1 MSNITISPKT
11 VMPFIEPRREEMI
24 KLMGGEEVLMRE
36 MSFAIQAANNNQVL
50 ANSNPQSVAMA
61 VYNCAL
67 TKLSL
72 NPVMNLAYLVPFK
85 GNAKLMP
92 GYQGMIKLISDTGI
106 IKAVSS
112 AVVYRGDEFDF
123 VQGTNPEI
131 IHKPKGETFKDSDVI
146 AVYAIFVL
154 HNDEKLFEIMWK
166 PQIDA
171 IKNRS
176 ETGRRDVG
184 PWSTDYAEM
193 ARKTV
198 VKRGWKS
205 IPKSSFALDKI
216 EKVNTAISIDNE
228 EYKTVEYVKM
238 SEEQIERLLEK
249 TTNVVELETALSDES
264 VMIDPEQK
272 KEIIEKARKKLKEA
286 TMSNLLNEI
295 LKEQAQASDQRS
307 QAWFNARV
315 GKFTASEI
323 YKLMTQPQTKAAR
336 ENGELSETTK
346 TYIMGK
352 VAEEMAGVEQ
362 TTNSA
367 ATDWGVDHEAEACN
381 LYAEMMDS
389 RVDSVGFIPYGDH
402 AGGSPDGICSRFG
415 VIEIKCPYNFE
426 NHVQNLLIAD
436 EDDLFKQRKPYW
448 WQLQMNMIVS
458 GKEEGMFISYD
469 PRMDGKN
476 KLAIIPVHLQSDS
489 KEILDNAIA
498 MAVKYKQFLIEK
510 LGKR

>member
-1 MSNITISPKT
+1 
-11 VMPFIEPRREEMI
+11 
-24 KLMGGEEVLMRE
+24 MGGEEVLMRE

-106 IKAVSS
+106 IKSVSS

-123 VQGTNPEI
+123 IQGTSPEI
-131 IHKPKGETFKDSDVI
+131 IHKPKGETFKHSDVL

-176 ETGRRDVG
+176 ETGRKDVG
-184 PWSTDYAEM
+184 PWSTDYSEM

-238 SEEQIERLLEK
+238 SEEQIDRLLEK
-249 TTNVVELETALSDES
+249 TINVVELETALSDES

-272 KEIIEKARKKLKEA
+272 KEIIEKARKKVKGGD
-286 TMSNLLNEI
+286 NE
-295 LKEQAQASDQRS
+295 
-307 QAWFNARV
+307 
-315 GKFTASEI
+315 
-323 YKLMTQPQTKAAR
+323 
-336 ENGELSETTK
+336 
-346 TYIMGK
+346 
-352 VAEEMAGVEQ
+352 
-362 TTNSA
+362 
-367 ATDWGVDHEAEACN
+367 
-381 LYAEMMDS
+381 
-389 RVDSVGFIPYGDH
+389 
-402 AGGSPDGICSRFG
+402 
-415 VIEIKCPYNFE
+415 
-426 NHVQNLLIAD
+426 
-436 EDDLFKQRKPYW
+436 
-448 WQLQMNMIVS
+448 
-458 GKEEGMFISYD
+458 
-469 PRMDGKN
+469 
-476 KLAIIPVHLQSDS
+476 
-489 KEILDNAIA
+489 
-498 MAVKYKQFLIEK
+498 
-510 LGKR
+510 

>member
-11 VMPFIEPRREEMI
+11 VMPFIEPRKEEMI

-36 MSFAIQAANNNQVL
+36 MSFAIQAANNNSVL

-61 VYNCAL
+61 VFNCAL

-106 IKAVSS
+106 IKSVSS
-112 AVVYRGDEFDF
+112 AVVYRGDDFEF

-131 IHKPKGETFKDSDVI
+131 IHRPKGETFKDSDVI

-176 ETGRRDVG
+176 ETGRKDIG
-184 PWSTDYAEM
+184 PWSSDYSEM

-249 TTNVVELETALSDES
+249 TTNVVELEAALSDES

-272 KEIIEKARKKLKEA
+272 KEIIEKA
-286 TMSNLLNEI
+286 
-295 LKEQAQASDQRS
+295 
-307 QAWFNARV
+307 
-315 GKFTASEI
+315 
-323 YKLMTQPQTKAAR
+323 KA
-336 ENGELSETTK
+336 
-346 TYIMGK
+346 
-352 VAEEMAGVEQ
+352 
-362 TTNSA
+362 
-367 ATDWGVDHEAEACN
+367 
-381 LYAEMMDS
+381 
-389 RVDSVGFIPYGDH
+389 
-402 AGGSPDGICSRFG
+402 
-415 VIEIKCPYNFE
+415 
-426 NHVQNLLIAD
+426 
-436 EDDLFKQRKPYW
+436 
-448 WQLQMNMIVS
+448 
-458 GKEEGMFISYD
+458 
-469 PRMDGKN
+469 KN
-476 KLAIIPVHLQSDS
+476 KNGG
-489 KEILDNAIA
+489 DN
-498 MAVKYKQFLIEK
+498 E
-510 LGKR
+510 

>member
-106 IKAVSS
+106 IKSVSS
-112 AVVYRGDEFDF
+112 GVVYRGDD
-123 VQGTNPEI
+123 I
-131 IHKPKGETFKDSDVI
+131 I

-154 HNDEKLFEIMWK
+154 HNDETLFEVMWK

-176 ETGRRDVG
+176 ETGRKDVG

-238 SEEQIERLLEK
+238 SEEQIDRLLEK
-249 TTNVVELETALSDES
+249 TINVVELETALSDES

-272 KEIIEKARKKLKEA
+272 KEIIEKARKKVKGGD
-286 TMSNLLNEI
+286 NE
-295 LKEQAQASDQRS
+295 
-307 QAWFNARV
+307 
-315 GKFTASEI
+315 
-323 YKLMTQPQTKAAR
+323 
-336 ENGELSETTK
+336 
-346 TYIMGK
+346 
-352 VAEEMAGVEQ
+352 
-362 TTNSA
+362 
-367 ATDWGVDHEAEACN
+367 
-381 LYAEMMDS
+381 
-389 RVDSVGFIPYGDH
+389 
-402 AGGSPDGICSRFG
+402 
-415 VIEIKCPYNFE
+415 
-426 NHVQNLLIAD
+426 
-436 EDDLFKQRKPYW
+436 
-448 WQLQMNMIVS
+448 
-458 GKEEGMFISYD
+458 
-469 PRMDGKN
+469 
-476 KLAIIPVHLQSDS
+476 
-489 KEILDNAIA
+489 
-498 MAVKYKQFLIEK
+498 
-510 LGKR
+510 

>member
-36 MSFAIQAANNNQVL
+36 MSFAIQAANNNSVL

-61 VYNCAL
+61 VFNCAL

-106 IKAVSS
+106 IKSVSS
-112 AVVYRGDEFDF
+112 AVVYRGDDFEF
-123 VQGTNPEI
+123 VQGTSPEI
-131 IHKPKGETFKDSDVI
+131 IHRPKGETFKDSDVI

-176 ETGRRDVG
+176 ETGRKDIG
-184 PWSTDYAEM
+184 PWSSDYGEM

-205 IPKSSFALDKI
+205 IPKSSFALD
-216 EKVNTAISIDNE
+216 IDNE

-238 SEEQIERLLEK
+238 SEEQVERLLEK
-249 TTNVVELETALSDES
+249 TTNVVELEAALSDES

-272 KEIIEKARKKLKEA
+272 KDIIEKAKAKNNKGG
-286 TMSNLLNEI
+286 
-295 LKEQAQASDQRS
+295 D
-307 QAWFNARV
+307 
-315 GKFTASEI
+315 SE
-323 YKLMTQPQTKAAR
+323 
-336 ENGELSETTK
+336 
-346 TYIMGK
+346 
-352 VAEEMAGVEQ
+352 
-362 TTNSA
+362 
-367 ATDWGVDHEAEACN
+367 
-381 LYAEMMDS
+381 
-389 RVDSVGFIPYGDH
+389 
-402 AGGSPDGICSRFG
+402 
-415 VIEIKCPYNFE
+415 
-426 NHVQNLLIAD
+426 
-436 EDDLFKQRKPYW
+436 
-448 WQLQMNMIVS
+448 
-458 GKEEGMFISYD
+458 
-469 PRMDGKN
+469 
-476 KLAIIPVHLQSDS
+476 
-489 KEILDNAIA
+489 
-498 MAVKYKQFLIEK
+498 
-510 LGKR
+510 